1 MKFTDNIHQLI
12 VRHHLLHDGERILV
26 ALSGGADS
34 VALLLALRDL
44 GYRVEAAHCHFHLRD
59 EEADRDVSFVEQLC
73 KRLYVPLHR
82 TDFDTKAV
90 AKAQKVSIE
99 MAARDL
105 RYTWFRKLL
114 RERDIRFVAVAHH
127 QEDNTETLFL
137 NLLRGAGLQGMTG
150 MSVRTTDVI
159 RPLLGVTRQE
169 IETYLKEKGEAFV
182 VDSTNADTY
191 YKRNKLRQEI
201 LPLLRQMNP
210 SLDRTLA
217 ETMQRMAEADNI
229 VREQF
234 EKFRK
239 ENVREELFG
248 ISVGVA
254 PLLESSA
261 PQTYLFL
268 LMKEYGFSSS
278 HISDIFSTLPS
289 ESGVFFTSTT
299 GWATLHRGQLILS
312 PIIEAVPPTPLSEGK
327 TALPAGRTLSIEKC
341 ATVEISRVPEIATL
355 DADKI
360 QGELFVRSLEPG
372 DRFHPYGMNGSKL
385 VSDYL
390 TDRHYSRIHK
400 RAALIV
406 CDAAGPLWLVGERID
421 RRAAISKTTSRCL
434 KLVLLHK

>member
-1 MKFTDNIHQLI
+1 MKFTDNIRQLI
-12 VRHHLLHDGERILV
+12 VRHHLLHDGERVLV

-34 VALLLALRDL
+34 VALLLVLRDL
-44 GYRVEAAHCHFHLRD
+44 GYPLEAAHCHFHLRD
-59 EEADRDVSFVEQLC
+59 EEANRDASFVEQLC
-73 KRLYVPLHR
+73 KRLDVPLHR
-82 TDFDTKAV
+82 ADFNTKAV
-90 AKAQKVSIE
+90 AKVQKVSLE

-114 RERDIRFVAVAHH
+114 RERNIRFVAVAHH
-127 QEDNTETLFL
+127 QEDNTETFFL
-137 NLLRGAGLQGMTG
+137 NLLRGAGLQGLTG
-150 MSVRTTDVI
+150 ISVRTTDVI

-191 YKRNKLRQEI
+191 YRRNKLRQEI
-201 LPLLRQMNP
+201 LPLLRQINP

-229 VREQF
+229 VGEQF

-239 ENVREELFG
+239 ESVREETFG
-248 ISVGVA
+248 ISVEVDT
-254 PLLESSA
+254 LLNSSA
-261 PQTYLFL
+261 SQTYLFL

-278 HISDIFSTLPS
+278 HISDIFPKLQG
-289 ESGVFFTSTT
+289 ESGIFFTSTT
-299 GWATLHRGQLILS
+299 GWATLHQGRLILS
-312 PIIEAVPPTPLSEGK
+312 PIIEEVPPTPLCESN
-327 TALPAGRTLSIEKC
+327 TTLSAGRTLLIEKC
-341 ATVEISRVPEIATL
+341 EKVEISRVPEVATL

-360 QGELFVRSLEPG
+360 QGELFVRSLQPG
-372 DRFHPYGMNGSKL
+372 DRFHPYGMKGSKL

-390 TDRHYSRIHK
+390 TNCHRSRIHK

-421 RRAAISKTTSRCL
+421 CRAAISETTTRCL
-434 KLVLLHK
+434 KLSLHL

>member
-1 MKFTDNIHQLI
+1 
-12 VRHHLLHDGERILV
+12 
-26 ALSGGADS
+26 
-34 VALLLALRDL
+34 
-44 GYRVEAAHCHFHLRD
+44 
-59 EEADRDVSFVEQLC
+59 
-73 KRLYVPLHR
+73 
-82 TDFDTKAV
+82 
-90 AKAQKVSIE
+90 
-99 MAARDL
+99 
-105 RYTWFRKLL
+105 
-114 RERDIRFVAVAHH
+114 
-127 QEDNTETLFL
+127 
-137 NLLRGAGLQGMTG
+137 

-169 IETYLKEKGEAFV
+169 IEIYLKEKGEAFV

-229 VREQF
+229 VGEQF

-239 ENVREELFG
+239 ESVWEETFG
-248 ISVGVA
+248 ISVEVDT
-254 PLLESSA
+254 LLNSSA

-278 HISDIFSTLPS
+278 HISDIFPKLQG
-289 ESGVFFTSTT
+289 ESGIFFTSTT
-299 GWATLHRGQLILS
+299 GWATLHQGRLILS
-312 PIIEAVPPTPLSEGK
+312 PIIEEVPPTPLCESN
-327 TALPAGRTLSIEKC
+327 TTLSAGRTLLIEKC
-341 ATVEISRVPEIATL
+341 EKVEISRVPEVATL

-360 QGELFVRSLEPG
+360 QGELFVRSLQPG
-372 DRFHPYGMNGSKL
+372 DRFHPYGMKGSKL

-390 TDRHYSRIHK
+390 TNCHRSRIHK

-434 KLVLLHK
+434 KLSLHL